1 MPLYRLPP
9 RLKTSSLNSFFPLFF
24 PEIFYLKSGKEDGF
38 LRVEVNSRTEA
49 SFQSPAINR
58 LGAFKTITFFT
69 DVGLR
74 LFTK

>member
-9 RLKTSSLNSFFPLFF
+9 QLKTSSLNSFFFLFL
-24 PEIFYLKSGKEDGF
+24 PEIFYLKSGNEDEF

-58 LGAFKTITFFT
+58 LGAFKTIMFFT
-69 DVGLR
+69 DAGFR
-74 LFTK
+74 LFME